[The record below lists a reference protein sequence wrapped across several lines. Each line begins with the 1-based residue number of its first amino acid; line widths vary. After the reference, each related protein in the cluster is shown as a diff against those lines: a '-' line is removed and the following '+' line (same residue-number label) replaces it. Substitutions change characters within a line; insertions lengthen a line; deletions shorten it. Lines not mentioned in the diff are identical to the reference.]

1 MIDDKAMVKLAADI
15 GKISPRPHH
24 AALIEAANRYRSGC
38 QFRLAL
44 SRGGW
49 YRPGGVIDQ
58 NGTIVAENLENW
70 AKEQLAEC
78 DDDMVEF
85 VERHA
90 ASQLR
95 VTRHTGRT
103 HYFVATYGHAPQEFL
118 QLEVEE
124 VQEVLDRLLIDPDDV
139 PEDMQELLEPIKP
152 KLLESEAI
160 GPSRYLFRRMI
171 DMRQSAAK
179 LSFAHGRGDGLP
191 RFLLEWA
198 HSSAASR
205 GNFCNH
211 WIVALREHLDRYR
224 NPVISASLISCHS
237 RELKQFQWNEE
248 LSGVDMSE
256 QLRAFDR
263 TAGYTA
269 AWYFHLVS
277 SNITPA
283 RIAYAVMR
291 DLEAGF
297 NYLPD
302 TETALLRGWI
312 TSPYSI

>member
-1 MIDDKAMVKLAADI
+1 MNDDKALNSLAQEIEKL
-15 GKISPRPHH
+15 SPRPHH
-24 AALIEAANRYRSGC
+24 SALMDAANRYRKGC
-38 QFRLAL
+38 EFKLAL

-49 YRPGGVIDQ
+49 YRPGGVIDKA
-58 NGTIVAENLENW
+58 GSRIAENLEIW
-70 AKEQLAEC
+70 ATEQLAEC
-78 DDDMVEF
+78 DDDMLEF
-85 VERHA
+85 AERYV
-90 ASQLR
+90 ASDLR

-103 HYFVATYGHAPQEFL
+103 HYFVAAYGRAPQEFL

-124 VQEVLDRLLIDPDDV
+124 VQEVLDRMLIDPSDP
-139 PEDMQELLEPIKP
+139 PEEMQELLEPIKP
-152 KLLESEAI
+152 KLLESEAV
-160 GPSRYLFRRMI
+160 GSSRYLFRRLV

-237 RELKQFQWNEE
+237 RELKLFQWNEE

-256 QLRAFDR
+256 QLHAFDR
-263 TAGYTA
+263 TAGYTS

-302 TETALLRGWI
+302 TEAALLRGWI
-312 TSPYSI
+312 TAPYSV

>member
-1 MIDDKAMVKLAADI
+1 MIEEKAMIRLANEVKSIA
-15 GKISPRPHH
+15 PRPHH
-24 AALIEAANRYRSGC
+24 SALIEAANRYKGGC
-38 QFRLAL
+38 EFRLAL

-58 NGTIVAENLENW
+58 AGSRIADNLEVW
-70 AKEQLAEC
+70 ANEQLAES
-78 DDDMVEF
+78 DGEMAEF
-85 VERHA
+85 VERHLG
-90 ASQLR
+90 SELR

-103 HYFVATYGHAPQEFL
+103 HYFVAAYGRAPQEFL

-124 VQEVLDRLLIDPDDV
+124 IQEVLDRMLIDPDDL

-152 KLLESEAI
+152 KLLESEAV
-160 GPSRYLFRRMI
+160 GPSRYLFRRLV

-205 GNFCNH
+205 GNFCSH

-237 RELKQFQWNEE
+237 RELKLFQWNEE
-248 LSGVDMSE
+248 LSGVEMSE

-263 TAGYTA
+263 TAGYTS

-302 TETALLRGWI
+302 TEAALLRGWI
-312 TSPYSI
+312 TAPYSV